1 MRIIFHAINQGNEFE
16 MNIVDLTW
24 DFNGERFPPSFEKKE
39 IHLQSGLT
47 KYTGV
52 VYKFTHDSMCGSYI
66 DFPGHIAETDDGMDA
81 AKYPVEDL
89 YRIPADVIR
98 FNKKSGDGAVTAEDL
113 EKKIPASTTKSKAL
127 ILNALGEINPR
138 DIESRSVYLSMDAVD
153 WIIKN
158 GYKLIVSDI
167 YESQAL
173 HGVFLKLFEAGIST
187 VCIPVNL
194 YKLPEK
200 PVLLTVLFPKIPS
213 ITQLPCRIVAEY

>member
-1 MRIIFHAINQGNEFE
+1 

-24 DFNGERFPPSFEKKE
+24 DFNGERFAPEMKKKE
-39 IHLQSGLT
+39 ILLQSGLT
-47 KYTGV
+47 KYTGI
-52 VYKFTHDSMCGSYI
+52 VYTFKHDSMSGTYI

-81 AKYPVEDL
+81 AKFPVEDL
-89 YRIPADVIR
+89 YRIRTDVIR
-98 FNKKSGDGAVTAEDL
+98 FHKESGDGAVTAEDL
-113 EKKIPASTTKSKAL
+113 EKALPANRKKGKAL
-127 ILNALGEINPR
+127 ILNALGKKNPR
-138 DIESRSVYLSMDAVD
+138 DIEARSVYLSMDAVE
-153 WIIKN
+153 WIIKS

-200 PVLLTVLFPKIPS
+200 PVLLTVLFARMPGV
-213 ITQLPCRIVAEY
+213 TQLPCRAVAEF